1 MNGIVAEGEETVE
14 DFGES
19 VAIDTG
25 LIAAAQA
32 GEQARYGALMRGP
45 LGESRGLPNESL
57 REERKA
63 EKLLT
68 QIGASKADKIAATK
82 MAGRGRIMVAPSI
95 ESFGSRYPWPSDQ
108 S

>member
-45 LGESRGLPNESL
+45 LGSTC
-57 REERKA
+57 REPRPAERKSA
-63 EKLLT
+63 RGEE
-68 QIGASKADKIAATK
+68 GGKAPDLNRGEQ
-82 MAGRGRIMVAPSI
+82 GR
-95 ESFGSRYPWPSDQ
+95 
-108 S
+108 